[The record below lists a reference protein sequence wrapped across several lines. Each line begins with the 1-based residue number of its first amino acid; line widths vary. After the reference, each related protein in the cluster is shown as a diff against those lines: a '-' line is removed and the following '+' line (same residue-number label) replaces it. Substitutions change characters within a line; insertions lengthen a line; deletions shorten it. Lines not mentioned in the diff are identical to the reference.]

1 MDGNQS
7 SAESRPDRLLVLLRP
22 NRSLSRRGGW
32 LLFGVISGFLA
43 IIAVGFAL
51 LGAWMILPFAGLEVV
66 LVGAVTAWF
75 ARHHD
80 DREWIVLEPTRV
92 RVARR
97 SGSRQ
102 EQYEFQRY
110 WARVRFERRCR
121 RTEASRLSIGS
132 HGRFVEVGA
141 QMEEGMRQ
149 ALARELR
156 GALRASHGN
165 PLPA

>member
-1 MDGNQS
+1 MDGNHT

-97 SGSRQ
+97 FGRRE
-102 EQYEFQRY
+102 EQFEFQRY
-110 WARVRFERRCR
+110 WARVRFERCR
-121 RTEASRLSIGS
+121 RRSQPSRLSIGS
-132 HGRFVEVGA
+132 HGRYVEVGA
-141 QMEEGMRQ
+141 QVEEEAREV
-149 ALARELR
+149 LARKLK
-156 GALRASHGN
+156 GALRAGDGG
-165 PLPA
+165 LRA

>member
-1 MDGNQS
+1 MDGNHT
-7 SAESRPDRLLVLLRP
+7 SADSRPDRLLILLRP

-43 IIAVGFAL
+43 IIAVGFSL

-66 LVGAVTAWF
+66 LVGAVTVWI

-92 RVARR
+92 RIARR
-97 SGSRQ
+97 QGNR
-102 EQYEFQRY
+102 EEKFEFQRY
-110 WARVRFERRCR
+110 WTRVRMERRHR
-121 RTEASRLSIGS
+121 RSQPTRLSIGS

-141 QMEEGMRQ
+141 QVEEKTRE
-149 ALARELR
+149 ALARELK
-156 GALRASHGN
+156 GALRASESSMR
-165 PLPA
+165 A